1 MPRVPGL
8 DMGIYKDVYLSDTG
22 NVSLHDPWVRTDKL
36 NPESADLSI
45 ATELQ
50 NHSSGD
56 VSGQLEGEINPG
68 KITFAQP
75 VTVHPGASQT
85 VTLTSETVAALRLAK
100 PRFWWPNGYGDP
112 NLYTVRLSFRVGNA
126 VSDQKDIT
134 FGVRKYTYDTDNQT
148 LHFHINGIPVFPK
161 GGSWGMAEY
170 LLRCKAKDYDT
181 MVRLHREE
189 NFNIIRNWMGMTPD
203 AAFYDACDRNGIMV
217 WDEFWLNSQGGPPRD
232 TEIFE
237 A

>member
-8 DMGIYKDVYLSDTG
+8 DMGIYKDVYLSGTG

-36 NPESADLSI
+36 SPESADLSI

-75 VTVHPGASQT
+75 VTVHAGASQT

-100 PRFWWPNGYGDP
+100 PRLWWPNGYGDP

-134 FGVRKYTYDTDNQT
+134 FGVRKYSYDTDNQT

-217 WDEFWLNSQGGPPRD
+217 WDEFWLNSLGGPPRD
-232 TEIFE
+232 THDLRR
-237 A
+237 